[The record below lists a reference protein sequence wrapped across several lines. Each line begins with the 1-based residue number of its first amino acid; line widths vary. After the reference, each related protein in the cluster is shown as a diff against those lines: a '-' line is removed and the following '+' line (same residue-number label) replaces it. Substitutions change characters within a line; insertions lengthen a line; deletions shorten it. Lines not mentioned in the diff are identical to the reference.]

1 MSKKDVGNK
10 IPIYKLKTTDEVM
23 EFYDDW
29 GDKDK
34 YNKDMVDWAY
44 TGPKETVNTFKK
56 YTKNKDILIFDAGC
70 GTGLVGKELKKFGYN
85 NFHGAD
91 LSQTLLDLIPKNLY
105 KKLNR
110 IDLNQSI
117 KVEDDFYDAVIC
129 VGTFTYAHVK
139 PNALDEFVRI
149 TKNKGLICFTINEGI
164 HQEYGF
170 DKKIEELEIKN
181 KWKKIEFFKS
191 KYIASKDVN
200 AWLGL
205 YEVIK

>member
-1 MSKKDVGNK
+1 MAQKDIGNK

-34 YNKDMVDWAY
+34 YNKDMIDWDY

-56 YTKNKDILIFDAGC
+56 YTENKDILIFDAGC

-91 LSQTLLDLIPKNLY
+91 LSQTLLDSVPKNLY

-117 KVEDDFYDAVIC
+117 KVDDSFYDAVTC

-170 DKKIEELEIKN
+170 DKKIEELEKKN

-191 KYIASKDVN
+191 EYIASKNVN
-200 AWLGL
+200 AWLGI
-205 YEVIK
+205 YKVIK